1 MTMSILSDYERDAF
15 AESFN
20 IGIGRAA
27 SSLSE
32 MIGQEISLTVPTV
45 TVLKKQDAISEMA
58 ENQSKRVRGVRE
70 NFTGPFSGCALL
82 LFPEDR
88 SMALVRLLLQDDIDM
103 DFLTEMEE
111 EALIEVGNII
121 LNACLSSIADIVGSE
136 IHNQLP
142 VLVNGDL
149 NEIIL
154 GDTRSGS
161 DDLVM
166 NLRVEFSVD
175 SIDIKGHIA
184 LVMDLDSLD
193 KFRQRVALYFGYDA
207 A

>member
-1 MTMSILSDYERDAF
+1 MSILSDFECDAF

-32 MIGQEISLTVPTV
+32 MIGQEITLTVPTV
-45 TVLKKQDAISEMA
+45 RVLKKQDAISTME
-58 ENQSKRVRGVRE
+58 ENKSLRVRGVRE
-70 NFTGPFSGCALL
+70 IFEGPFSGCALL
-82 LFPEDR
+82 LFTEER

-111 EALIEVGNII
+111 ETLIEVGNII
-121 LNACLSSIADIVGSE
+121 LNACLSSIAEIVGSE
-136 IHNQLP
+136 IHNHIP
-142 VLVNGDL
+142 NIVNGNL
-149 NEIIL
+149 NEIVL
-154 GDTRSGS
+154 GDKHSHL

-166 NLRVEFSVD
+166 NLRVEFSVE
-175 SIDIKGHIA
+175 SVDIKGHIA
-184 LVMDLDSLD
+184 LVMDIDSLD
-193 KFRQRVALYFGYDA
+193 IFRQRVADFFGYDA